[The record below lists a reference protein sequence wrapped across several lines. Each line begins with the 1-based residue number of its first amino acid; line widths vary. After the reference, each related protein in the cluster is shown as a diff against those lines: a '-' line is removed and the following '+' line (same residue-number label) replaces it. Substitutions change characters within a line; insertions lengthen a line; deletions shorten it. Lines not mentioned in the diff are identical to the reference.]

1 MFAFG
6 FGAMI
11 ILTQM
16 YGLGLS
22 TWAERG
28 FAIGFLV
35 IAVGTYAFMGRLG
48 ALNEV
53 IRIPLIDYLF
63 IFIIYGLFLLINWIV
78 NLFKR
83 KPEITLRS

>member
-1 MFAFG
+1 
-6 FGAMI
+6 
-11 ILTQM
+11 
-16 YGLGLS
+16 
-22 TWAERG
+22 
-28 FAIGFLV
+28 
-35 IAVGTYAFMGRLG
+35 MGRLG